1 MKTSTS
7 MRASS
12 ASLEYLFLAAAVVV
26 ICWAPAV
33 HGQDQAP
40 SDSSLV
46 LPGGQDGTVFKSL
59 TVEGENRVQIQF
71 ERPELNIDLDPQ
83 AAPGLAWGDA
93 LDVLDRTVPDL
104 VAPYLAASANWRS
117 PYAPRPWL
125 DRFASGSLA
134 RFQPAVKGVERWSLL
149 VVDSRGEVVR
159 EYTGE
164 NKPPK
169 EIAWDGRNQA
179 GEPVPPG
186 LTYSYVFEAYDK
198 AGNKRRFIGDG
209 FQLPPYRIETENGPA
224 MLISGE
230 QWVAAEQKDAGG
242 TAPHAYLIE
251 VVSWLNLHTGPL
263 DPLQVVATA
272 RAFDEA
278 HDLGQRVQAAMQ
290 PFLNGDPARLAVV
303 ARVEAGAPD
312 GGTLLIG
319 PVTPEG
325 KDR

>member
-1 MKTSTS
+1 MKTSPS
-7 MRASS
+7 MRASCS
-12 ASLEYLFLAAAVVV
+12 SLGYLLLAAAAFPL
-26 ICWAPAV
+26 CWTPAV
-33 HGQDQAP
+33 HGQEQAVP
-40 SDSSLV
+40 DSNLV

-59 TVEGENRVQIQF
+59 TVEGENRVQIEF

-117 PYAPRPWL
+117 PYTPRPWL
-125 DRFASGSLA
+125 VLFDTGALA
-134 RFQPAVKGVERWSLL
+134 RFQPVVKGVESWSLL
-149 VVDSRGEVVR
+149 VVDSRGEIVR

-164 NKPPK
+164 KKPPK

-179 GEPVPPG
+179 GVPVTPG
-186 LTYSYVFEAYDK
+186 LTYSYVFEAYDR

-209 FQLPPYRIETENGPA
+209 FQLPPYRIETENGPT

-230 QWVAAEQKDAGG
+230 QWLAAGQKNADSA
-242 TAPHAYLIE
+242 APHAYLME
-251 VVSWLNLHTGPL
+251 AVSWLNQHTGPR
-263 DPLQVVATA
+263 DPLQIVATA
-272 RAFDEA
+272 RTYDEA
-278 HDLGQRVQAAMQ
+278 HALGQRVQVAMQ
-290 PFLNGDPARLAVV
+290 PLLSGDPARLAVV

-319 PVTPEG
+319 PVTQEG
-325 KDR
+325 EDR